1 MANKPELQTPQC
13 HRRSRRSEPGK
24 ELRHC
29 LAQGRLASSRGFTRV
44 TAAIRIDSARAIRL
58 LRAPIAS
65 GLLSG
70 PGLLLRPTRELT
82 GVVLGYGADGVAQQ
96 QSDNAVV
103 LSKRGM
109 VVGPLEKLN
118 HPWSSGESRHRA
130 VHIPARQHE
139 GDGRV
144 HCDLVEADKRV
155 DHLRRF
161 KTDGF
166 Q

>member
-1 MANKPELQTPQC
+1 M
-13 HRRSRRSEPGK
+13 
-24 ELRHC
+24 
-29 LAQGRLASSRGFTRV
+29 
-44 TAAIRIDSARAIRL
+44 
-58 LRAPIAS
+58 AS
-65 GLLSG
+65 GNEKPRIPSISADQM
-70 PGLLLRPTRELT
+70 REVDRLM
-82 GVVLGYGADGVAQQ
+82 VEGYGILLMQMMENAG
-96 QSDNAVV
+96 QSLAHLARRHFLGGD
-103 LSKRGM
+103 
-109 VVGPLEKLN
+109 
-118 HPWSSGESRHRA
+118 SRHRA

>member
-1 MANKPELQTPQC
+1 MRKKREERIN
-13 HRRSRRSEPGK
+13 
-24 ELRHC
+24 
-29 LAQGRLASSRGFTRV
+29 RLAR
-44 TAAIRIDSARAIRL
+44 
-58 LRAPIAS
+58 AS

-103 LSKRGM
+103 LPKRD
-109 VVGPLEKLN
+109 VVIGPPEKLN